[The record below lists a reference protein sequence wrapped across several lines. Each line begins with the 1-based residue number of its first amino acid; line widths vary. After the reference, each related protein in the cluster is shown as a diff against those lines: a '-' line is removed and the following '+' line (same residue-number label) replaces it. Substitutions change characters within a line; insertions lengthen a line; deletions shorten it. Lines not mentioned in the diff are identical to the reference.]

1 MYENN
6 SMEFKNKSCEVQQT
20 LLPNFKAAASSSE
33 QRNGTERNGAWEL
46 HKFTQEKNSK
56 HQMVYFIAR
65 TRKKN

>member
-46 HKFTQEKNSK
+46 HKFTQ
-56 HQMVYFIAR
+56 
-65 TRKKN
+65 KKKF